1 MASPEELRRYAT
13 RCLTLAQRADDPNDK
28 ARLLQMAEAWRQ
40 LADKAAAKAATAAN
54 ASAEVSNAEPPRRSS
69 RGDG

>member
-1 MASPEELRRYAT
+1 MASPDELRGYAT

-40 LADKAAAKAATAAN
+40 LADKAAAKK
-54 ASAEVSNAEPPRRSS
+54 ASAELSNAEPPRRSS
-69 RGDG
+69 SGTR